1 MHTLRLCLT
10 SDSNRS
16 VGLRLSLYKGRSLV
30 DEAEVTV
37 DISPEEHLQ
46 EGIRWYM
53 EESLDDTSGAARV
66 RANLV
71 RGTLHSWGTCNAPL

>member
-16 VGLRLSLYKGRSLV
+16 VGLRLYLYKGRSLV

-46 EGIRWYM
+46 EDIEETEFLYHGEW
-53 EESLDDTSGAARV
+53 ESLY
-66 RANLV
+66 
-71 RGTLHSWGTCNAPL
+71 HSHGL